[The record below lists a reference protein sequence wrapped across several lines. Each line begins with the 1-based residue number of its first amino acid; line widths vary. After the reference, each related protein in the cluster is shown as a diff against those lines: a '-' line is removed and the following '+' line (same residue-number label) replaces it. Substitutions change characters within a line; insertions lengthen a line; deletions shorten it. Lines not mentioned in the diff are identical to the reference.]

1 MAEAIGQW
9 CFHVFEVIVAA
20 AVVGWRSTIMLMPEL
35 AYLLKMLLMMAK
47 SRAIVANCV
56 TLTHRRLL
64 LLLELL
70 CWPTMRHVWL
80 WRWCGYIQW
89 HQIRFSTLHFHFTAI
104 IQEECR

>member
-9 CFHVFEVIVAA
+9 CFHVFEVIV

-47 SRAIVANCV
+47 TRAIVANCV
-56 TLTHRRLL
+56 TLTHRRL